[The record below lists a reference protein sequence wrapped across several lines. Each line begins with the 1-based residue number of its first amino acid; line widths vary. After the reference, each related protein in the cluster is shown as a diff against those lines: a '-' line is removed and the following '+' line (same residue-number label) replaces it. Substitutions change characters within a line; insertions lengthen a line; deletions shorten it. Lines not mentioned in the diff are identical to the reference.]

1 MSWKVRASAAF
12 WATVRPFKMAYPE
25 REYLA
30 IIKTIREAITEL
42 EQYGCVRETGWSE
55 HRLAESPFDDETISS
70 STYTMTMCLL
80 STSKGRQTEP
90 SGWLEFIRIR
100 LSRRT
105 DNSFFMLA
113 KDGQNLWPAQIITIH
128 TQARRTT
135 EHAACAVVLLFA
147 IQR

>member
-55 HRLAESPFDDETISS
+55 HRLAESPFDDGNHFEFHIHDDDALC
-70 STYTMTMCLL
+70 CLL
-80 STSKGRQTEP
+80 QKDVKPNHQD
-90 SGWLEFIRIR
+90 GW
-100 LSRRT
+100 S
-105 DNSFFMLA
+105 
-113 KDGQNLWPAQIITIH
+113 
-128 TQARRTT
+128 
-135 EHAACAVVLLFA
+135 LFA
-147 IQR
+147 FDYPVD